1 MLCDQMMMLLNM
13 IAVYNCPE
21 SLLLPHSRFPIIFPM
36 RESLTGQG
44 YFSPAAYF
52 EEEDL

>member
-1 MLCDQMMMLLNM
+1 MMVLLNT

-21 SLLLPHSRFPIIFPM
+21 SLLLPHSTFLIIFPVW
-36 RESLTGQG
+36 ESLTGQG
-44 YFSPAAYF
+44 NFSPAAYF